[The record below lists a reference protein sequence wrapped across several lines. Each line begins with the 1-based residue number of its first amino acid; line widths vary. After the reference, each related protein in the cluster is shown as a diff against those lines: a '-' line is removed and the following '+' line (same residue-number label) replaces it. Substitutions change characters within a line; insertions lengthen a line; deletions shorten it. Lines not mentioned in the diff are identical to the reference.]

1 MSIDALLQA
10 AEYLERRERG
20 KNWKISV
27 QTFVCVKMARVVAG
41 LLLGSEL
48 ERERERKTLC
58 RVVVC
63 VESCVVATL
72 CVRAGGGGGW
82 WRSLRGRIRK
92 FVVSKSIISF
102 TVCVYGRRPL
112 LCFFLSLLVVIFRL
126 YFFKGEKMADR
137 WRLCALHIL
146 SSKNNHALGCSS
158 FVDASLFDLLFC
170 VYIKTKTPILF

>member
-1 MSIDALLQA
+1 MFLLCVEFSPSWA
-10 AEYLERRERG
+10 STRYFKLPSTWNEGKEVKIEKSRCKRLCVLKWRE
-20 KNWKISV
+20 
-27 QTFVCVKMARVVAG
+27 
-41 LLLGSEL
+41 LLLGCCWAVNS
-48 ERERERKTLC
+48 RERERKTLC

-126 YFFKGEKMADR
+126 YFFEGRKNGGQMASVC
-137 WRLCALHIL
+137 LTYFKL
-146 SSKNNHALGCSS
+146 
-158 FVDASLFDLLFC
+158 
-170 VYIKTKTPILF
+170 